1 MLSGRLVSC
10 SNNASRAL
18 AFSVPRPTSP
28 IKALARFS
36 TSAVIMAPDKTAL
49 DFIDFVNAS
58 PTPYHAC
65 ANAAARLEKAGFSKI
80 KERDS
85 WASTLRPGGKY
96 YLTRNGSSIVAF
108 AIGKKWR
115 PGNPVGMI
123 GAHTDSPCLRIK
135 PVSKKG
141 NNGFLQV
148 GVETY
153 GGGIWHSWFDRD
165 LSIAGRVLVK
175 DSTGTFTQKL
185 IKVDKPL
192 LRIPTLAIHL
202 DRSSSFDPNKE
213 VELFP
218 IAGLASAELN
228 KSASE
233 TQVEGNEETEEDFK
247 PLRDLTERHHPHII
261 DVIASHA
268 EVDVSNV
275 VDFELV
281 LYDTQPACLGGLND
295 EFVFSPRLD
304 NLGMTYCSIMGLIT
318 SLRDSA
324 ALDEDHT
331 IRLVTCFDHEEIG
344 STSAQGANSN
354 LLPAILRRL
363 SVLPA
368 GRSDTASDAS
378 YDSVN
383 DAIPHLE
390 ESIQSTAYE
399 QTLSRS
405 FLVSADMAHSVHP
418 NYAGKYEAS
427 HQPAMNGGTVIKIN
441 ANQRYATNSPGIVL
455 LQESARHAGVP
466 LQLFVVR
473 NDSPCGS
480 TIGPMLSA
488 KLGVRTLDLGNPQLS
503 MHSIRET
510 GGSKDVEF
518 AVRLFESFYER
529 YGELEEKIL

>member
-1 MLSGRLVSC
+1 
-10 SNNASRAL
+10 
-18 AFSVPRPTSP
+18 
-28 IKALARFS
+28 
-36 TSAVIMAPDKTAL
+36 MAPDKTAL

-135 PVSKKG
+135 P
-141 NNGFLQV
+141 
-148 GVETY
+148 
-153 GGGIWHSWFDRD
+153 
-165 LSIAGRVLVK
+165 

-441 ANQRYATNSPGIVL
+441 ANQR
-455 LQESARHAGVP
+455 ARHAGVP
-466 LQLFVVR
+466 LQL
-473 NDSPCGS
+473 
-480 TIGPMLSA
+480 A

-529 YGELEEKIL
+529 YGELEEKILVD